1 MHEETNDQA
10 RLDGD
15 EAGSAPQDQEP
26 TPEDQEPTPAKTRV
40 DRRPWSL
47 ALKAFI
53 CAAATLTLLGG
64 SLGFSLQHLEHAY
77 AIPNDILVSTGAP
90 QQPAAAKQAPARD
103 KDSRDADKVDRPTS
117 EPYTGSLSIFE
128 DPKRDEKLQI
138 ERVLDVLKIKE
149 GSAVADI
156 GAGSGWFTVRAARRV
171 GAAGTVYAV
180 EINPKF
186 VAHIEER
193 AKREALPQVRASLGR
208 EDDPLLPPGSTDAVL
223 ILKTY
228 HEIAEPVRLMKNLS
242 KALRPGA
249 LVGIIDRGGRGDDH
263 GLDADQVIR
272 EVERAGY
279 ALAERHDF
287 VKGDGMDYFLVFRA
301 RV

>member
-1 MHEETNDQA
+1 MHEETNGHARRDGETAAAPPPDQERA
-10 RLDGD
+10 
-15 EAGSAPQDQEP
+15 SAP
-26 TPEDQEPTPAKTRV
+26 TKV

-47 ALKAFI
+47 AVKTFI

-64 SLGFSLQHLEHAY
+64 SLGFSLQRLEREREL
-77 AIPNDILVSTGAP
+77 PDDLLVSKSAP
-90 QQPAAAKQAPARD
+90 QRPATNQAPARERD
-103 KDSRDADKVDRPTS
+103 QRDADKIDRPTS
-117 EPYTGSLSIFE
+117 EPYTGDLSIFE
-128 DPKRDEKLQI
+128 DLRRDTRLQI

-171 GAAGTVYAV
+171 GAGGAVYAV

-186 VAHIEER
+186 IAHIEER
-193 AKREALPQVRASLGR
+193 AKREALPQVRTVLGK
-208 EDDPLLPPGSTDAVL
+208 EDDPLLPPGSADAVL

-228 HEIAEPVRLMKNLS
+228 HEIAEPVRLMKNLRKS
-242 KALRPGA
+242 LRPGA
-249 LVGIIDRGGRGDDH
+249 LVGIIDRDGKGNDH
-263 GLDADQVIR
+263 GLDAVKVIK

-287 VKGDGMDYFLVFRA
+287 VKGDDMDYFLVFRA
-301 RV
+301 RG